1 MANDGRPLI
10 KIEEIIP
17 WIPPVLELF
26 SLCLWLKISMGI
38 SISLPFWGLFRMKRR
53 GQNENLSANR
63 TSVCHMNK
71 VRG

>member
-38 SISLPFWGLFRMKRR
+38 SISLPFWGLFRMEKQ
-53 GQNENLSANR
+53 GPE
-63 TSVCHMNK
+63 
-71 VRG
+71 